1 MEHAPDVGSLEG
13 RLVLSFFLL
22 SFLDLLGGFE
32 GFDFAQA
39 GGGDGDLLRALLETR
54 GCFSFSA
61 ACLVETILA

>member
-39 GGGDGDLLRALLETR
+39 GGGDGDLLRP
-54 GCFSFSA
+54 GPS
-61 ACLVETILA
+61 